1 LDGCIWTSCIAP
13 GDRLDDQK
21 HAVAPNHHRCR
32 HRRRRRARTHALTAP
47 RRTPQPKTKNQ
58 NSASY
63 RNKEN
68 IDLSR
73 VAGFQRSPVDTGSP
87 EAQIARLSA
96 RVQQMS
102 KHLIA
107 NRKDHGSKR
116 GLERALAQRRSLMQ
130 YLYREDRAAYDR
142 LCVELGIRNV
152 VKGHTV
158 QQPGQ

>member
-1 LDGCIWTSCIAP
+1 MTIATIRASLDERRSPDCRRSPLPPPSTLTLP
-13 GDRLDDQK
+13 PRRNPKPKQK
-21 HAVAPNHHRCR
+21 HNH
-32 HRRRRRARTHALTAP
+32 
-47 RRTPQPKTKNQ
+47 
-58 NSASY
+58 SASY

-73 VAGFQRSPVDTGSP
+73 VPSFQRTAADTGSP
-87 EAQIARLSA
+87 ESQIARLSA

-116 GLERALAQRRSLMQ
+116 GLERALAARRSLMQ
-130 YLYREDRAAYDR
+130 YLYSKDRETYDR

-158 QQPGQ
+158 QQPGQAQ

>member
-1 LDGCIWTSCIAP
+1 MRYWWLDAHTRPSQRA
-13 GDRLDDQK
+13 RLGARTRQDPLARK
-21 HAVAPNHHRCR
+21 
-32 HRRRRRARTHALTAP
+32 RRADNGGGGIDERSAHFP
-47 RRTPQPKTKNQ
+47 RRPLLKN

-73 VAGFQRSPVDTGSP
+73 VAGFQRSPTDTGSP

-130 YLYREDRAAYDR
+130 YLYAKDRDTYDR

-158 QQPGQ
+158 VQPQQ

>member
-1 LDGCIWTSCIAP
+1 MWGPCVVPPAAA
-13 GDRLDDQK
+13 
-21 HAVAPNHHRCR
+21 AVGTQRAHRPPF
-32 HRRRRRARTHALTAP
+32 RT
-47 RRTPQPKTKNQ
+47 PKTKN

-68 IDLSR
+68 IDLTR

-87 EAQIARLSA
+87 ESQIARLSA

-130 YLYREDRAAYDR
+130 YLYREDRATYDR

-152 VKGHTV
+152 VKGHVV
-158 QQPGQ
+158 QQPGAAAAH